1 MSMIF
6 NRCDLFIN
14 HRYLIYHR
22 FSCHV
27 DFPIWGFPSING
39 FSLVNHPFWGTPIY
53 GIPYILP
60 VKQPNLRPVWTPH
73 RAMVRREHHRS
84 AKETSTCQL
93 HAIKITLRHRIQFP
107 WNSVQHHM
115 TNPVKFPLISHT
127 IPSNPMKKI
136 PQHANHMP
144 SKSKNRIQ
152 FEKNHS
158 IHIKIQNPI
167 FKSSLRDPCRIPGHC
182 RPAPCWAPVSVAP
195 VTTRLQV
202 LRLPWHGRWTQQ
214 SMLWPCHDDDSNY
227 IYI

>member
-39 FSLVNHPFWGTPIY
+39 FSFVNHPFWGTPIY

-136 PQHANHMP
+136 PQHANHMT

-152 FEKNHS
+152 FEKKHS
-158 IHIKIQNPI
+158 IHIKIPSSNPVWETLVE
-167 FKSSLRDPCRIPGHC
+167 SQ
-182 RPAPCWAPVSVAP
+182 
-195 VTTRLQV
+195 VTADQHHAGPRFQSHQW
-202 LRLPWHGRWTQQ
+202 RHGSKCSACLGTGVEHNSRCCDHV
-214 SMLWPCHDDDSNY
+214 MMMIVI